1 MIKKIIVKT
10 APSAFHFIMPII
22 VAKQRHVTIA
32 KLAIDTILTILFHF
46 LNTSLSGKTHAVAK
60 EVMPI
65 TNETKITSACQ
76 KIVQSISYTQGL
88 GKKPNIQ
95 WITYINSTIHIIVTA
110 FSTPS
115 ASSKFLVIP

>member
-1 MIKKIIVKT
+1 MIKIIIVTT

-46 LNTSLSGKTHAVAK
+46 LNASLSGKNHAVAK
-60 EVMPI
+60 EAMPI
-65 TNETKITSACQ
+65 TNEIKITSACQ

-88 GKKPNIQ
+88 GKNPNIQ
-95 WITYINSTIHIIVTA
+95 WIKCMASTIQMMITA
-110 FSTPS
+110 FSTPF
-115 ASSKFLVIP
+115 ASSKCLVMP

>member
-1 MIKKIIVKT
+1 MIKIIIVAT

-22 VAKQRHVTIA
+22 AAKQRHVTIA

-46 LNTSLSGKTHAVAK
+46 LNVSLSGKTHAVAK
-60 EVMPI
+60 EIMPI
-65 TNETKITSACQ
+65 TNEIKITSACQ

-95 WITYINSTIHIIVTA
+95 WIIHINSAIQKIVTA
-110 FSTPS
+110 FSTPFV
-115 ASSKFLVIP
+115 SSKFLVMP